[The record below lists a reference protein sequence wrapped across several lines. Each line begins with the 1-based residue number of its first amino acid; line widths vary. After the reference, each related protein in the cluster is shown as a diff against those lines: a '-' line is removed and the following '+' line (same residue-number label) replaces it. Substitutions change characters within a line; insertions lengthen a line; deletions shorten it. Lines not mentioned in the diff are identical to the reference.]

1 MSCKGEYGFLKVE
14 GVKLPDLLNF
24 QLDKN
29 LSLKQCELSCLK
41 SCNCSAYAS
50 SDVRPGKNGC
60 LMWFD
65 NLIDIRKFSS
75 LKGIADQYLYI
86 KLSSSELSKF
96 NF

>member
-1 MSCKGEYGFLKVE
+1 MSCKGEYGFLKVK
-14 GVKLPDLLNF
+14 GVKFPDLLNF

-29 LSLKQCELSCLK
+29 LSFKKCELSCLK
-41 SCNCSAYAS
+41 NCSCSAYAS
-50 SDVRPGKNGC
+50 SDVRQGKNGC

-65 NLIDIRKFSS
+65 NLFDVRKFSS
-75 LKGIADQYLYI
+75 VKDSAEQYLYI